1 MHTKTLNRLQ
11 EQLLEYDFAIHYR
24 KGIEN
29 SAADALSR
37 NAVSATEQFLYT
49 LLDESGNLAS
59 AQKLDPFIMDVR
71 DLLVKNVQPGGSPG
85 YKAKV
90 HRVTANCFMDK
101 GVIWYNLTKLG
112 GQFVPVLLCPESMR
126 FMVMDVAHCSPFSG
140 HSGRQRTI
148 DRVQLGYWWPGILYD
163 IDNFLHKCDR
173 CQELVGRK
181 PISSPLHPLP
191 TVGEQN
197 ARVHMDLFGPLR
209 VQSANGRKYILV
221 ITDALTKYT
230 ELVALEDKR
239 ADTVARA
246 FFESW
251 VCRHGVP
258 TSIVYDRGKEFLHET
273 MKKLCEMLGVDHS
286 PTSLSSPVQCLGRNI
301 QQNVDS
307 LSFEHVGQ

>member
-90 HRVTANCFMDK
+90 RRVTANCFMEK

-112 GQFVPVLLCPESMR
+112 GQVVPVLLCPESIR
-126 FMVMDVAHCSPFSG
+126 FMVMDADHCSPFSG
-140 HSGRQRTI
+140 HSGRQLTGFSWVI
-148 DRVQLGYWWPGILYD
+148 GG
-163 IDNFLHKCDR
+163 
-173 CQELVGRK
+173 QEFPTTLT
-181 PISSPLHPLP
+181 ISSTSVTGVKNWL
-191 TVGEQN
+191 VKS
-197 ARVHMDLFGPLR
+197 
-209 VQSANGRKYILV
+209 QSPCRYILCLRWV
-221 ITDALTKYT
+221 SQMPGFIWTYLVPC
-230 ELVALEDKR
+230 ELDLQMA
-239 ADTVARA
+239 
-246 FFESW
+246 ESTFW
-251 VCRHGVP
+251 
-258 TSIVYDRGKEFLHET
+258 
-273 MKKLCEMLGVDHS
+273 
-286 PTSLSSPVQCLGRNI
+286 
-301 QQNVDS
+301 
-307 LSFEHVGQ
+307 